1 MNWIS
6 TQFSRHGRYINVTVV
21 LILSILFIFG
31 PSIINESIDQTVL
44 AGLYYPF
51 YKIENFFELM
61 NSQSDVN
68 DQLRVSLM
76 EISLQ
81 LSEYDEVLR
90 ENIRLRD
97 ALGFNPPAGYHL
109 MPAEVISVS
118 GDKISMSAIINQ
130 GINDS
135 VFNDDPVINQEG
147 LVGRIS
153 STTPD
158 YSTIQLLTDPS
169 NRVAARVASSREM
182 GIVKYK
188 ILSGMILDNFPLHGS
203 IVVGDTVISSGL
215 GGIYPSGLIVGF
227 VTDIERDES
236 EPFCHV
242 KLTPAVNF
250 RSIEEV
256 FVLKTE
262 GGK

>member
-6 TQFSRHGRYINVTVV
+6 TQFSRHGRYINVAAV
-21 LILSILFIFG
+21 LILSLLLIFG
-31 PSIINESIDQTVL
+31 PSEINESLDQTVL

-51 YKIENFFELM
+51 YKVENFIEIM
-61 NSQSDVN
+61 ISQSNSN
-68 DQLRVSLM
+68 DQLRESLM
-76 EISLQ
+76 KLSLQ
-81 LSEYDEVLR
+81 LSEYKEILR
-90 ENIRLRD
+90 ENIRLRST
-97 ALGFNPPAGYHL
+97 LEFEPPQGYYL
-109 MPAEVISVS
+109 MPAVVISVS
-118 GDKISMSAIINQ
+118 GYEMPMSAIINQ

-135 VFNDDPVINQEG
+135 VFNNNPVINQDG

-158 YSTIQLLTDPS
+158 FATIQLLTDPL

-188 ILSGMILDNFPLHGS
+188 IMGGMILDNFPLHGS

-215 GGIYPSGLIVGF
+215 GGIYPSGLIVGY
-227 VTDIERDES
+227 VTKIERDET

-250 RSIEEV
+250 HSVEEV

-262 GGK
+262 SEI